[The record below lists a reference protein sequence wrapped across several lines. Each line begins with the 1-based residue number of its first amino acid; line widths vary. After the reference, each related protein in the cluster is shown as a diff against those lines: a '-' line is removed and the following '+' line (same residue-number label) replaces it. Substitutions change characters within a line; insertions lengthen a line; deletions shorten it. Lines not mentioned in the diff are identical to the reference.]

1 VFASFSPAT
10 DAKDFIVALSIY
22 KPGQGYWTRVLS
34 AVGAALLVAAVVA
47 WLWNELAVIGANRFL
62 VQTVM
67 AISVIGVAGLGLFLV
82 MNKPRIV
89 DFFIA
94 TDSEMRKV
102 NWPSRREIIGS
113 TWVVII
119 GTLFLAVLLWLIDI
133 GFAFVFQYIGI
144 IRTTAEAVTK

>member
-1 VFASFSPAT
+1 
-10 DAKDFIVALSIY
+10 VALSIY

-47 WLWNELAVIGANRFL
+47 WLWSELSVVGPNRFI

-67 AISVIGVAGLGLFLV
+67 AIGVIGVAGIGLFLV

-94 TDSEMRKV
+94 TDAEMRKV
-102 NWPSRREIIGS
+102 NWPSRHEIIGS

-133 GFAFVFQYIGI
+133 GFAFLFQYIGI
-144 IRTTAEAVTK
+144 IRTTAEAVTN